1 MKILVTGATGFIGR
15 YVVKQLLL
23 TEHEI
28 ITTSIKTDTPLD
40 NTTDN
45 TTYIP
50 CDLNIERSD
59 YYTLFGQPDAVIHLA
74 WQGLP
79 NYDELFH
86 IERNLWT
93 SYRFLKQ
100 LIEAGTKNI
109 AVIGTCFEYGLREGC
124 LSEELPPKPNTNYCI
139 AKNTLRIFLE
149 QLQKKIPFDFKW
161 IRLFYLYG
169 EGQNK
174 NSILE
179 QLKSA
184 TDRGDKIFNMSGG
197 EQLRDYLP
205 VEIVAENIVKILLQN
220 EVQGIIN
227 NCSGKPISIRRLV
240 EEYLR
245 REGKTIELNLGYYP
259 YTNYEPH
266 AFWGCTKLLNKILT
280 VTKNPTR

>member
-1 MKILVTGATGFIGR
+1 
-15 YVVKQLLL
+15 LL

-28 ITTSIKTDTPLD
+28 IATSSRSISPFD
-40 NTTDN
+40 NVTF
-45 TTYIP
+45 IP
-50 CDLNIERSD
+50 CDLNIERD
-59 YYTLFGQPDAVIHLA
+59 NFYELFGQPDTLIHLA
-74 WQGLP
+74 WEGLP
-79 NYDELFH
+79 NYEELFH

-100 LIEAGTKNI
+100 MIESGTRNI
-109 AVIGTCFEYGLREGC
+109 VVTGTCFEYGLQEGC
-124 LSEELPPKPNTNYCI
+124 LSEDLPAKPNTIYGI

-184 TDRGDKIFNMSGG
+184 INRHDKIFNMSGG

-205 VEIVAENIVKILLQN
+205 VETVTENIVKITLQN
-220 EVQGIIN
+220 KVQGIIN
-227 NCSGKPISIRRLV
+227 NCSGNPMSIRRLV
-240 EEYLR
+240 EEFLIH
-245 REGKTIELNLGYYP
+245 EGKNITLNLGYYP
-259 YTNYEPH
+259 YTVYEPM
-266 AFWGCTKLLNKILT
+266 AFWGNVQKLKTIT
-280 VTKNPTR
+280 

>member
-1 MKILVTGATGFIGR
+1 MKILVTGSTGFIGR
-15 YVVKQLLL
+15 YVVRQLLR
-23 TEHEI
+23 TGHEV
-28 ITTSIKTDTPLD
+28 ITTSTKAELLSN
-40 NTTDN
+40 NTTH
-45 TTYIP
+45 IP
-50 CDLNIERSD
+50 CDLNIERNN
-59 YYTLFGQPDAVIHLA
+59 YYELFGQPDAVIHSA

-79 NYDELFH
+79 NYEELFH

-100 LIEAGTKNI
+100 IIESGTRNI
-109 AVIGTCFEYGLREGC
+109 NVIGTCFEYGLQEGC
-124 LSEELPPKPNTNYCI
+124 LSEDCFANPNTVYGA

-184 TDRGDKIFNMSGG
+184 TQHGDKIFNMSGG

-205 VEIVAENIVKILLQN
+205 VETVAENIAGISLQN
-220 EVQGIIN
+220 KVQGIIN
-227 NCSGKPISIRRLV
+227 NCSGKPVSIRQLA
-240 EEYLR
+240 EEFLKNT
-245 REGKTIELNLGYYP
+245 GTKIELNLGYYP
-259 YTNYEPH
+259 YTNYEPF
-266 AFWGCTKLLNKILT
+266 AFWGNTEKLERVFDQK
-280 VTKNPTR
+280 